1 MMIQNLSISTKITGL
16 NVAIFALLSLSIVYI
31 GKLMLDSE
39 GLKREAT
46 NRQEINIRVAWAT
59 LDQLSSDFY
68 IQGDKLY
75 AGTHLLNNNNQL
87 VDKIKSLVGGTATI
101 FMGDTRVATNVI
113 KDDGTRAIGTKLAQ
127 GPVYDAIFKDGKP
140 YRGEA
145 DILGKT
151 YITAYDPIKDA
162 QGNVVGIL
170 YVGIDKGEFFA
181 PFGDVIS
188 KIIYI
193 VIGFGFLLCF
203 INYLLARKFVSIP
216 LEQAC
221 SVIKAM
227 SKGNLTIDLH
237 DTEGDEISELYN
249 SFHRM
254 QMLLTDVIHGIR
266 IGAYEVAQSSEQV
279 SKGNTDLSQR
289 TQEQASSL
297 EEIASSMEQMTSTVN
312 QTADNALHANK
323 LSVAAREQAE
333 KGGEVTSS
341 AVDAMD
347 TITASSKKIAEI
359 INVIDE
365 IAFQT
370 NLLALNASVEA
381 ARAGEQGRGFA
392 VVAGE
397 VRSLAGRCK
406 TAAQEIK
413 ALIKDSVDKV
423 QDGTK
428 LVNQSKTSLD
438 EIILSVK
445 KVSDIVAEI
454 AAASQE
460 QADGIKQVNT
470 SILQMDEMTQQN
482 ASLVEEAAAA
492 SESMGGQADELNTL
506 VKYFKLNESEQKLQ
520 DDSKSK
526 QRKLLHGEATA
537 HKDTVQ
543 STLTHAKSLPKTLK
557 KVDSDDSEWE
567 EF

>member
-1 MMIQNLSISTKITGL
+1 
-16 NVAIFALLSLSIVYI
+16 
-31 GKLMLDSE
+31 
-39 GLKREAT
+39 
-46 NRQEINIRVAWAT
+46 
-59 LDQLSSDFY
+59 
-68 IQGDKLY
+68 
-75 AGTHLLNNNNQL
+75 
-87 VDKIKSLVGGTATI
+87 
-101 FMGDTRVATNVI
+101 
-113 KDDGTRAIGTKLAQ
+113 
-127 GPVYDAIFKDGKP
+127 
-140 YRGEA
+140 
-145 DILGKT
+145 
-151 YITAYDPIKDA
+151 
-162 QGNVVGIL
+162 
-170 YVGIDKGEFFA
+170 
-181 PFGDVIS
+181 
-188 KIIYI
+188 
-193 VIGFGFLLCF
+193 
-203 INYLLARKFVSIP
+203 
-216 LEQAC
+216 
-221 SVIKAM
+221 M

-333 KGGEVTSS
+333 KGGEVTSR
-341 AVDAMD
+341 AVGAMD

-397 VRSLAGRCK
+397 VRNLAGRCK

-428 LVNQSKTSLD
+428 LVNESKTSLD

-460 QADGIKQVNT
+460 QADGIKQAEVSFDYANQVEKIHAALYEKAMAELGKNKEVDYYVCPVCGNT
-470 SILQMDEMTQQN
+470 
-482 ASLVEEAAAA
+482 VEGKAPDKCPICDTA
-492 SESMGGQADELNTL
+492 G
-506 VKYFKLNESEQKLQ
+506 
-520 DDSKSK
+520 SKFIRVS
-526 QRKLLHGEATA
+526 
-537 HKDTVQ
+537 
-543 STLTHAKSLPKTLK
+543 
-557 KVDSDDSEWE
+557 
-567 EF
+567 

>member
-1 MMIQNLSISTKITGL
+1 MIQNFSISTKITGL
-16 NVAIFALLSLSIVYI
+16 NVAIFALLSLTIVYI

-75 AGTHLLNNNNQL
+75 AGSHLLNNNNQL
-87 VDKIKSLVGGTATI
+87 VDKIKNLVGGTATI

-127 GPVYDAIFKDGKP
+127 GPVYDAIFKNGKP

-145 DILGKT
+145 DILGKS

-162 QGNVVGIL
+162 QGNVIGIL
-170 YVGIDKGEFFA
+170 YVGIDKDEFFA
-181 PFGDVIS
+181 PIEVVIS
-188 KIIYI
+188 DIIYI

-237 DTEGDEISELYN
+237 DTVGDEISELYN

-333 KGGEVTSS
+333 KGGEVTNK
-341 AVDAMD
+341 AVGAMD

-428 LVNQSKTSLD
+428 LVNESKTSLD
-438 EIILSVK
+438 DIILSVK

-492 SESMGGQADELNTL
+492 SESMGAQADELNTL

-520 DDSKSK
+520 DDSKTK
-526 QRKLLHGEATA
+526 HRKLLPEEAAARKETL
-537 HKDTVQ
+537 Q

>member
-1 MMIQNLSISTKITGL
+1 MIQKFRIATKMTGL
-16 NVAIFALLSLSIVYI
+16 NIAIFALLSLTIVYI
-31 GKLMLDSE
+31 GNLLLDSE

-46 NRQEINIRVAWAT
+46 DRQEVNLRVAWSI

-68 IQGDKLY
+68 IQDNKLY
-75 AGTHLLNNNNQL
+75 AGSNVLNNNNQL
-87 VDKIKSLVGGTATI
+87 VDKIKDLVGGTATI

-113 KDDGTRAIGTKLAQ
+113 KDDGTRAIGTRLAQ
-127 GPVYDAIFKDGKP
+127 GPVYDAIFKEGKP

-145 DILGKT
+145 DILGKS
-151 YITAYDPIKDA
+151 YITAYDPIKDEK
-162 QGNVVGIL
+162 GDVIGIL
-170 YVGIDKGEFFA
+170 YVGIDKDKFFA
-181 PFGDVIS
+181 PVEQVIS
-188 KIIYI
+188 RIIFI
-193 VIGFGFLLCF
+193 VICFGFLLCGV
-203 INYLLARKFVSIP
+203 NYLLARKFVSIP

-237 DTEGDEISELYN
+237 DTQGDEISELYN

-279 SKGNTDLSQR
+279 AKGNTDLSQR

-333 KGGEVTSS
+333 KGGEVTGR
-341 AVDAMD
+341 AVNAMD

-413 ALIKDSVDKV
+413 ELIKDSVDKV

-428 LVNQSKTSLD
+428 LVNDSKSSLD

-482 ASLVEEAAAA
+482 ASLVEEAAAS
-492 SESMGGQADELNTL
+492 SESMGAQADELNTL

-520 DDSKSK
+520 DSNKTK
-526 QRKLLHGEATA
+526 HRKLLADEAATHKHTA
-537 HKDTVQ
+537 Q
-543 STLTHAKSLPKTLK
+543 PTLTQAKPLPKTLK